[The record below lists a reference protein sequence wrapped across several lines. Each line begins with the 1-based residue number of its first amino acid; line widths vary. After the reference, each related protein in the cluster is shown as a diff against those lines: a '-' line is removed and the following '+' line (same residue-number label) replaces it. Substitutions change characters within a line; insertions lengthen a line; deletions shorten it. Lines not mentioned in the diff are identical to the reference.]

1 LKLHQIDTF
10 LPGVAAYLSEPKQ
23 QAFFDGP
30 ANPLNPNAFLK
41 NLAQKQLKPS
51 PQTRILSLGKS
62 VYCNGDDV
70 TKNQAP
76 QIASAWSTLSSKK
89 ALKTSKLSDIHRS
102 SLY

>member
-1 LKLHQIDTF
+1 LHQINAF

-30 ANPLNPNAFLK
+30 IKPLNPNAFLK
-41 NLAQKQLKPS
+41 KLAQNELKPS

-70 TKNQAP
+70 TKTKRLRLPPHGESYLRRKYLRPKN
-76 QIASAWSTLSSKK
+76 
-89 ALKTSKLSDIHRS
+89 
-102 SLY
+102 